1 MVRVFTR
8 KKLMAAAA
16 REKAER
22 MLLLG
27 DLLYHGARND
37 LPKGYA
43 PKEVIALLTNAPC
56 PISAVRGNCDSEVD
70 QMVLA
75 FPIMRIMP
83 HDGRGTDLF
92 CDPWPSL

>member
-1 MVRVFTR
+1 MKKIIVASDLHGSGFYT

-56 PISAVRGNCDSEVD
+56 PISDRLYGAIATVKLIKWS
-70 QMVLA
+70 LLSLSW
-75 FPIMRIMP
+75 RIMP
-83 HDGRGTDLF
+83 
-92 CDPWPSL
+92 S

>member
-1 MVRVFTR
+1 
-8 KKLMAAAA
+8 MAAAA

-56 PISAVRGNCDSEVD
+56 PYRPYGAIATVKLIKWSLLS
-70 QMVLA
+70 LSW
-75 FPIMRIMP
+75 RIMP

>member
-1 MVRVFTR
+1 
-8 KKLMAAAA
+8 
-16 REKAER
+16 

-56 PISAVRGNCDSEVD
+56 PISAVRAIATVKLIKWS
-70 QMVLA
+70 LLSLSW
-75 FPIMRIMP
+75 RIMP
-83 HDGRGTDLF
+83 
-92 CDPWPSL
+92 S